1 MFKEKN
7 NKKRIPLTESS
18 KGQTLDARHKSMLDT
33 FEEQTNEWQRLKQR
47 HTDLENQRTEWK
59 QRIQT
64 ILRETTDVD
73 AADTGIKQEYQEAW
87 SSNLELTD
95 QIIALE
101 RRLNGLQFVQQEIQ
115 YFEHTG
121 RILFEYYD
129 LIEKHQND
137 DYEEPITLPV
147 FHPSRGVSVSNGT
160 GGGVTGKHGSKSKSI
175 LEAFQDYFQTQHPPD
190 SGNPADSGVS
200 CEDGDGSVSTPA
212 PILDPTAAPTT
223 ATGSE
228 VTDKRTLVEQY
239 MSIVEPSYLRPQY
252 QEPQVEQCP
261 YCSIPLTYLVQD
273 GITICNG
280 CGFQELILVEQNK
293 SIYRQPT
300 KETSHLSYK
309 RINHF
314 NEWISQIQAKESTDI
329 PEEIYEKI
337 IAEIKKEKIR
347 DMSKITA
354 RKMRYI
360 LKKIQSTKYYEH
372 LNYILGRI
380 INQSAPSFSPELEE
394 KLRSM
399 FKEIQTPFI
408 KHCPKNRKNF
418 LSYSYVLYKFFQL
431 LEKDEYLRFFPL
443 LKNREKLH
451 VQDQIWKNICAELN
465 WQYIESI

>member
-7 NKKRIPLTESS
+7 NKKRIPLSESS
-18 KGQTLDARHKSMLDT
+18 KGQTLDARHKGMLDT
-33 FEEQTNEWQRLKQR
+33 FEEQTKEWQRMK
-47 HTDLENQRTEWK
+47 HHHADLEKCRQSWK
-59 QRIQT
+59 HRIQT
-64 ILRETTDVD
+64 ILRETGDLESAD
-73 AADTGIKQEYQEAW
+73 ASVKEDYQEAW

-95 QIIALE
+95 QIITLE
-101 RRLNGLQFVQQEIQ
+101 RRLSNLQFIQQEIQ

-121 RILFEYYD
+121 KILFDYYD

-137 DYEEPITLPV
+137 DYEESIRTIPI
-147 FHPSRGVSVSNGT
+147 VSGSSLNGT
-160 GGGVTGKHGSKSKSI
+160 KGCPSMVPAGKHGSYSKSKSI
-175 LEAFQDYFQTQHPPD
+175 LEAFQSYYQSQQPEPENDIEND
-190 SGNPADSGVS
+190 NESIS
-200 CEDGDGSVSTPA
+200 STNRE
-212 PILDPTAAPTT
+212 TT
-223 ATGSE
+223 LCTTSNTTIVPLPE
-228 VTDKRTLVEQY
+228 VVDKRSLVEQY

-252 QEPQVEQCP
+252 QEPQLEQCP
-261 YCSIPLTYLVQD
+261 YCHIALTYLVQD
-273 GITICNG
+273 GITICND

-293 SIYRQPT
+293 SIYRQPS

-347 DMSKITA
+347 DKSKITA
-354 RKMRYI
+354 SKMRYI

-380 INQSAPSFSPELEE
+380 NNQSAPSFSPELEE
-394 KLRSM
+394 KLRTM